1 MVLTKKHTAGS
12 SLDKATY
19 LKIKAERQQAFLESK
34 NAKEDFCFKCHR
46 LQKYCLCPLIKP
58 FETKMKFVIL
68 MHPMEAKKE
77 KQGTGRICLAT
88 LKNSHMIMGVDFTE
102 NEEVNALI
110 NDPNNSCFTMYPGER
125 SLNVS
130 EHDVA
135 PLNKLLDENKTIIL
149 FLIDGT
155 WPCAKK
161 MMRESKN
168 IQSLPRISFTAT
180 HTSIFEIKEQP
191 ADYCLSTLESIHFFI
206 QECNRRGV
214 ENTAKAED
222 NLIDVFKAM
231 IKFQM
236 DCALDP
242 NRSSYK
248 RGSKLGYSKKE
259 DRVKAKKWLTKSR
272 SVILPD
278 RK

>member
-1 MVLTKKHTAGS
+1 
-12 SLDKATY
+12 
-19 LKIKAERQQAFLESK
+19 
-34 NAKEDFCFKCHR
+34 
-46 LQKYCLCPLIKP
+46 
-58 FETKMKFVIL
+58 

-77 KQGTGRICLAT
+77 KMGTGRISLAM
-88 LKNSHMIMGVDFTE
+88 LSNSRMIMGVDFTE
-102 NEEVNALI
+102 DTEVNQLI
-110 NDPNNSCFTMYPGER
+110 NDPDNYCLTMYPGEH

-130 EHDVA
+130 DHDVT
-135 PLNKLLDENKTIIL
+135 PLKNLLSEKKNVIV

-161 MMRESKN
+161 MMRLSKN
-168 IQSLPRISFTAT
+168 IRALPRVSFTAT

-214 ENTAKAED
+214 EETHQKED
-222 NLIDVFKAM
+222 LMITVFKEM
-231 IKFQM
+231 INFQKE
-236 DCALDP
+236 CALNP
-242 NRSSYK
+242 SLSSYK

-259 DRVKAKKWLTKSR
+259 DRKKAKKWLDKSR

-278 RK
+278 R

>member
-1 MVLTKKHTAGS
+1 
-12 SLDKATY
+12 
-19 LKIKAERQQAFLESK
+19 
-34 NAKEDFCFKCHR
+34 
-46 LQKYCLCPLIKP
+46 
-58 FETKMKFVIL
+58 

-77 KQGTGRICLAT
+77 KMGTGRISLAM
-88 LKNSHMIMGVDFTE
+88 LSNSRMIMGVDFTE
-102 NEEVNALI
+102 DTEVNQLI
-110 NDPNNSCFTMYPGER
+110 NDPDNYCLTMYPGER

-130 EHDVA
+130 DHDVT
-135 PLNKLLDENKTIIL
+135 PLKNLLSEKKNVIV

-161 MMRESKN
+161 MMRLSKN
-168 IQSLPRISFTAT
+168 IRALPRVSFTAT

-214 ENTAKAED
+214 EETHQKED
-222 NLIDVFKAM
+222 LMITVFKEM
-231 IKFQM
+231 INFQKE
-236 DCALDP
+236 CALNP
-242 NRSSYK
+242 SLSSYK

-259 DRVKAKKWLTKSR
+259 DRKKAKKWLDKSR

-278 RK
+278 R

>member
-1 MVLTKKHTAGS
+1 
-12 SLDKATY
+12 LDKETY
-19 LKIKAERQQAFLESK
+19 LKIKAERLKAFTESK
-34 NAKEDFCFKCHR
+34 HPKETFCFTCHR
-46 LQKYCLCPLIKP
+46 LQKNCLCTLIKP
-58 FETKMKFVIL
+58 FQTKIRFVIL

-77 KQGTGRICLAT
+77 KLGTGRVSLAM
-88 LKNSHMIMGVDFTE
+88 LVNSYLITGVDFTDDI
-102 NEEVNALI
+102 EVNALI
-110 NDPNNSCFTMYPGER
+110 NNSDNYCMTMYPGER

-130 EHDVA
+130 EHDVTPINNLIA
-135 PLNKLLDENKTIIL
+135 AKKNIIV

-161 MMRESKN
+161 MMRLSKN
-168 IQSLPRISFTAT
+168 IKALPRISFTAT

-214 ENTAKAED
+214 EETNHAED
-222 NLIDVFKAM
+222 QMIVVFKEM
-231 IKFQM
+231 IDFQM
-236 DCALDP
+236 KCALDP
-242 NRSSYK
+242 SLSSYK

-278 RK
+278 R

>member
-1 MVLTKKHTAGS
+1 
-12 SLDKATY
+12 
-19 LKIKAERQQAFLESK
+19 
-34 NAKEDFCFKCHR
+34 
-46 LQKYCLCPLIKP
+46 
-58 FETKMKFVIL
+58 

-88 LKNSHMIMGVDFTE
+88 LSNSHMIMGVDFTE
-102 NEEVNALI
+102 DVEVNALI
-110 NDPNNSCFTMYPGER
+110 NDPNNYCFTMYPGEK

-135 PLNKLLDENKTIIL
+135 PLKSLLDEKKNIVL

-161 MMRESKN
+161 MMRLSKN
-168 IQSLPRISFTAT
+168 IKALPRISFTAT

-214 ENTAKAED
+214 EETHKAED
-222 NLIDVFKAM
+222 NLIETFKAM
-231 IKFQM
+231 INFQM
-236 DCALDP
+236 ECALNP
-242 NRSSYK
+242 NLSSYK

-278 RK
+278 N

>member
-1 MVLTKKHTAGS
+1 
-12 SLDKATY
+12 
-19 LKIKAERQQAFLESK
+19 
-34 NAKEDFCFKCHR
+34 
-46 LQKYCLCPLIKP
+46 
-58 FETKMKFVIL
+58 

-77 KQGTGRICLAT
+77 KMGTGRISLAM
-88 LKNSHMIMGVDFTE
+88 LANSQMIMGVDFTE
-102 NEEVNALI
+102 DSEVNNLI
-110 NDPNNSCFTMYPGER
+110 NDPDNHCLTMYPGER

-130 EHDVA
+130 EHDVT
-135 PLNKLLDENKTIIL
+135 PLQNLLSEKKNVIV

-161 MMRESKN
+161 MMRLSKN
-168 IQSLPRISFTAT
+168 IRALPRVSFTAT

-214 ENTAKAED
+214 EETHKKED
-222 NLIDVFKAM
+222 QMITVFKEM
-231 IKFQM
+231 INFQKE
-236 DCALDP
+236 CALNP
-242 NRSSYK
+242 SLSSYK

-278 RK
+278 R